1 MRFLGAL
8 FAIALFACLLF
19 ALSPAGAQE
28 QVPEQKQEEGDE
40 NGEEKENGEENGKE
54 NGEEGKGEE
63 EKKPEEEYSQIYMKD
78 NTYVEGLINLDN
90 FEIETEYGKLV
101 VPRDHVVKIRI
112 GKNADKELKE
122 KINKLIGK
130 LANEEFKVREDATK
144 ELGGL
149 GAVALEE
156 LREATRSDDVEVKT
170 RAEKLVREI
179 EQAIPTDA
187 EEVIDDDEI
196 VARKFTIRGT
206 LQVDKFVIKTRYGT
220 ITAEKKDVKT
230 LVVSKASFFAKTI
243 VVSGSSNSGSDC
255 MLDTG
260 INLRK
265 GEKVIIKA
273 SGNVNIR
280 SYGITASPDGSSNR
294 SSHYSGIPI
303 GGLMGKIGPS
313 GRLFKVG
320 SRYTG
325 VADQN
330 GRLYLAVAVRSGYST
345 TGDFRVTVQVEKK

>member
-1 MRFLGAL
+1 MRFLGLAFVL
-8 FAIALFACLLF
+8 AFFACLLF
-19 ALSPAGAQE
+19 ALTPVVAQE
-28 QVPEQKQEEGDE
+28 QVEEQKQEEQDE
-40 NGEEKENGEENGKE
+40 DGEEKEDGEED
-54 NGEEGKGEE
+54 GEGEGGEE
-63 EKKPEEEYSQIYMKD
+63 EKEEAKDEYSQVYMKD
-78 NTYVEGLINLDN
+78 NTYVEGIVNLDN
-90 FEIETEYGKLV
+90 FEIETEYGKLI
-101 VPRDHVVKIRI
+101 VPREHVVKIRI

-122 KINKLIGK
+122 KIDSLIGK
-130 LANEEFKVREDATK
+130 LADEEFKVREDATK
-144 ELGGL
+144 ALGEL

-156 LREATRSDDVEVKT
+156 LRDATQSDDVEVKT

-179 EQAIPTDA
+179 EQSIPPDS
-187 EEVIDDDEI
+187 EEIIDDDEI

-206 LQVDKFVIKTRYGT
+206 LLVDKFVIKTRYGT

-230 LVVSKASFFAKTI
+230 LVVSKASFFTKTI
-243 VVSGSSNSGSDC
+243 VVSGSSNSGSDQ

-265 GEKVIIKA
+265 GEKVIVKA
-273 SGNVNIR
+273 KGTVHIR